1 MKTVFLVLLFF
12 SGLSHS
18 FAQNTDPKQKE
29 KEKIILPWFV
39 ERFKVSAGAFYV
51 VNNTNIKVTL
61 KDNSGTNVDYEKDLG
76 LDRQIGTFLANF
88 QWQIS
93 RRSRVMLNYFGVKR
107 SSDHTLD
114 RDIIFEDNTYHA
126 SSNVHSFFNT
136 TIYQFSYGYAVIS
149 KPTFEAGLS
158 IGTHIV
164 NASSGISTNS
174 ENGGVSSQNSFGF
187 TAPLPDLGIW
197 GGWAVS
203 NRFAVNADISYFG
216 LTMNNKNG
224 RLLAFNLNVA
234 YKLLDQLNLT
244 LGYTGL
250 DFKLD
255 IFRPDVTGNFKWGYN
270 GPSLAAVFSFGKKS
284 WKH

>member
-1 MKTVFLVLLFF
+1 MKTVSLVLLFL
-12 SGLSHS
+12 SGLSYS
-18 FAQNTDPKQKE
+18 FAQNTDPKHKE

-39 ERFKVSAGAFYV
+39 ERFKLSAGAFYV
-51 VNNTNIKVTL
+51 VNNTNIQVTL
-61 KDNSGTNVDYEKDLG
+61 KDNSGTHIDYEKDLG
-76 LDRQIGTFLANF
+76 MDRQIGTFLANF

-93 RRSRVMLNYFGVKR
+93 RRSRIMLNYFGVNR
-107 SSDHTLD
+107 SSDHVLG
-114 RDIIFEDNTYHA
+114 RDIVFEDNTYYA
-126 SSNVHSFFNT
+126 NTNVHSYFNT

-164 NASSGISTNS
+164 KASTGISTN
-174 ENGGVSSQNSFGF
+174 NANAGVSSQNSFGF

-197 GGWAVS
+197 GGWALS
-203 NRFAVNADISYFG
+203 KRFAVNADISYFG

-234 YKLLDQLNLT
+234 YKVLDQLNLT
-244 LGYTGL
+244 LGYAGL

-284 WKH
+284 WRH